1 MLLYKQ
7 HRQYR
12 FQNIHIYIYI
22 HTVYGGKRSL
32 DTQYLSEKKMAP
44 QKKWN
49 KKPPKLQTPTTSKS
63 PRRKRD
69 EVDNVRGKVGLKF
82 KVTNVNKPSSTN
94 SGSSFPP
101 LQNYSFEEVDRYKD
115 RNHRYG
121 GGGGGRENKDVN
133 RVFVPHRPT
142 MT

>member
-1 MLLYKQ
+1 MEELNHQGWIDQIPVTIK
-7 HRQYR
+7 
-12 FQNIHIYIYI
+12 NN
-22 HTVYGGKRSL
+22 
-32 DTQYLSEKKMAP
+32 
-44 QKKWN
+44 N
-49 KKPPKLQTPTTSKS
+49 KKKKSSSKS

-121 GGGGGRENKDVN
+121 GGGRENKDVN